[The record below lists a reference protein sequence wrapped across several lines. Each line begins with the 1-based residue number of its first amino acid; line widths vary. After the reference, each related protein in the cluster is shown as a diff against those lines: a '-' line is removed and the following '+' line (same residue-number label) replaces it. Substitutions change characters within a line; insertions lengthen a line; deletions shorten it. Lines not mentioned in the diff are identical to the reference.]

1 MVLNQAYKV
10 YKGSPWHIDRS
21 EHTTTPVSQN
31 YLSLS
36 PSPLLSVIA
45 LSRLFTSSLSGP
57 SPMAPRHPAP
67 PTLASQMSTPPP
79 PPPVAATTAPS
90 ESLPPASGRAS
101 PSRTAPQTDALLQSA
116 RCSASECLLQTQC
129 MQTQCRAPRSPHTIL
144 AVSSHSLW
152 SRVAAPP
159 TLQRRALAIPGYA
172 CSKGQSLSY
181 VARCRLSADAHSVQR
196 TTIPHASS

>member
-45 LSRLFTSSLSGP
+45 LSRSFTSSLSGP

-116 RCSASECLLQTQC
+116 RCSASECLLQ
-129 MQTQCRAPRSPHTIL
+129 CRAPRSPHTIL

-152 SRVAAPP
+152 VAGRGPANP
-159 TLQRRALAIPGYA
+159 AA
-172 CSKGQSLSY
+172 QSTRDPWL
-181 VARCRLSADAHSVQR
+181 CL
-196 TTIPHASS
+196 